1 MSAAPPHRHAVFLG
15 SSIHSSLGNGIDA
28 NLAALKTPPQAP
40 TLLSNTVT
48 DENLQIPYKLLAD
61 TPLQQRQQRLY
72 RVIDEVVAQALSDAG
87 LSEQQRHNMSVYLGS
102 SSFDIGVSEADYQ
115 QQLANDSESDKA
127 LALPDPSMANL
138 ADYLVRS
145 LGIRGE
151 DVSFNTACTASANA
165 LLTAVA
171 NVEAGLVDHALVLGV
186 ELYNDV
192 TALGFYSLDLLTRS
206 IMRPFD
212 SARDGLVL
220 GEGMSALVIGRDPDD
235 GRRRFHLRGG
245 ANLCDTY
252 SITMSN
258 VDGSAIADV
267 MSQALANAGVSA
279 AEIDVIKVHG
289 TASLANDE
297 AEAAGMHAVFPVL
310 PRVCALKP
318 FIGHTLGACGLNELI
333 LFYRAIEAGF
343 LIATPGIS
351 ADVGDL
357 NVMLTQ
363 QLSPLASGCFMLNYF
378 GFGGNNTSLI
388 ISNQV
393 SQYREEAS

>member
-1 MSAAPPHRHAVFLG
+1 LSVTRPHHRAVFLG
-15 SSIHSSLGNGIDA
+15 AGIHSSLGNGVEA
-28 NLAALKTPPQAP
+28 NLAALKTAPQAP
-40 TLLSNTVT
+40 SLLNNAVT
-48 DENLQIPYKLLAD
+48 DEALQIPYKLLFES
-61 TPLQQRQQRLY
+61 PLNELQHRLY
-72 RVIDEVVAQALSDAG
+72 RVIDDVAEQALSDAG
-87 LSEQQRHNMSVYLGS
+87 LSESERRNMSLFLGS

-115 QQLANDSESDKA
+115 RQLAGESESCKA
-127 LALPDPSMANL
+127 LALLDPSMANL

-171 NVEAGLVDHALVLGV
+171 HVEAGLIDHALVVGV

-206 IMRPFD
+206 VMRPFD

-220 GEGMSALVIGRDPDD
+220 GEGVSALVIGRDPKD
-235 GRRRFHLRGG
+235 GRRRFYLRGG
-245 ANLCDTY
+245 ANLCDIY

-258 VDGSAIADV
+258 VDGSAIAEV
-267 MSQALANAGVSA
+267 MTRALANAGVSA
-279 AEIDVIKVHG
+279 AELDAIKVHG

-297 AEAAGMHAVFPVL
+297 AESVGMHAVFSSL

-351 ADVGDL
+351 ADAGDL
-357 NVMLTQ
+357 NVVLNQ
-363 QLSPLASGCFMLNYF
+363 RLNSVESGCFMLNYF

-393 SQYREEAS
+393 SHCGEDES

>member
-1 MSAAPPHRHAVFLG
+1 MSVTQPHHQAVFLG
-15 SSIHSSLGNGIDA
+15 AGIHSSLGNGVEA
-28 NLAALKTPPQAP
+28 NLAALKTAPQAP
-40 TLLSNTVT
+40 TLLNNTVT
-48 DENLQIPYKLLAD
+48 DEALQIPYKLLFES
-61 TPLQQRQQRLY
+61 PLTELQYRLY
-72 RVIDEVVAQALSDAG
+72 RVIDDVAEQALSDAG
-87 LSEQQRHNMSVYLGS
+87 LSESERRNMSLYLGS
-102 SSFDIGVSEADYQ
+102 SSFDIGVSEANYQ
-115 QQLANDSESDKA
+115 RQLAGEGESCKA

-138 ADYLVRS
+138 ADYLVGS

-171 NVEAGLVDHALVLGV
+171 HVEAGLIDHALVVGV

-206 IMRPFD
+206 VMRPFD

-220 GEGMSALVIGRDPDD
+220 GEGVSALVIGRDPKD

-258 VDGSAIADV
+258 VDGSAIAEV
-267 MSQALANAGVSA
+267 MTRALANAGVSA
-279 AEIDVIKVHG
+279 AELDVIKVHG

-297 AEAAGMHAVFPVL
+297 AESVGMHAVFSSL

-351 ADVGDL
+351 ADAGDL
-357 NVMLTQ
+357 NVVLNQ
-363 QLSPLASGCFMLNYF
+363 RLSSVESGCFMLNYF

-393 SQYREEAS
+393 SHYGEDGS